1 MDNIIFILKACL
13 LRSGTRQGFL
23 ILPILLNT
31 VLEILASSIR
41 QEELIRN
48 IHIVKEEVK
57 LSIFTNDMV
66 LYTCNYKE
74 STKKSIRANK

>member
-66 LYTCNYKE
+66 LYTYNYKE

>member
-31 VLEILASSIR
+31 VLEILASAIS
-41 QEELIRN
+41 QEKLIKC
-48 IHIVKEEVK
+48 IHIIKEEVK
-57 LSIFTNDMV
+57 LSIFTNDMI
-66 LYTCNYKE
+66 LYTYNYKE
-74 STKKSIRANK
+74 STKKTIRANK

>member
-31 VLEILASSIR
+31 VLEILASAIR
-41 QEELIRN
+41 QEELIKN
-48 IHIVKEEVK
+48 IHVVKEEVK

-66 LYTCNYKE
+66 LYTYNYEE

>member
-1 MDNIIFILKACL
+1 MKACL

-31 VLEILASSIR
+31 VLEILASAIR
-41 QEELIRN
+41 QEELIKN
-48 IHIVKEEVK
+48 IHVVKEEVK

-66 LYTCNYKE
+66 LYTYNYEE